1 MQQDD
6 WQLKLV
12 NKSLKKKEKIS
23 LINKHLKVNPHD
35 RLLDL
40 GCAQGIL
47 SYFLRKKGGFWISA
61 DQDFINVQSSKKI
74 LKKNLIQLEPGP
86 LPFKD
91 ESFDKVV
98 CLDYLEHLEDDQMCV
113 NEICRVLKKQGK
125 FIAATPRIGKIFL
138 LNYLRPLLGMK
149 LEFYGHKREGYS
161 LKGLKTLI
169 EKADLRFIKH
179 RSFSGFLIKLFA
191 SKKSLKLRD
200 GNIRPST
207 SGEFDSSKKAFGLYS
222 LIYPLIWIITR
233 IDKIFFFQ
241 RGYGIMVWAKKK

>member
-91 ESFDKVV
+91 ESFDKGGVE
-98 CLDYLEHLEDDQMCV
+98 Y
-113 NEICRVLKKQGK
+113 
-125 FIAATPRIGKIFL
+125 
-138 LNYLRPLLGMK
+138 
-149 LEFYGHKREGYS
+149 
-161 LKGLKTLI
+161 
-169 EKADLRFIKH
+169 
-179 RSFSGFLIKLFA
+179 
-191 SKKSLKLRD
+191 KS
-200 GNIRPST
+200 
-207 SGEFDSSKKAFGLYS
+207 
-222 LIYPLIWIITR
+222 
-233 IDKIFFFQ
+233 
-241 RGYGIMVWAKKK
+241 